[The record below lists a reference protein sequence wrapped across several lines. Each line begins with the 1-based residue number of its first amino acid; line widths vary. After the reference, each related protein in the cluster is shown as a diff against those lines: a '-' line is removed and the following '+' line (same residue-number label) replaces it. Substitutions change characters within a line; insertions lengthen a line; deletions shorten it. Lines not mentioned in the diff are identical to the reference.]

1 MDSLKRKRALRI
13 TEERSKELLQRSGVA
28 LLVSRGVEQ
37 EVETINYMFS
47 ELFGYTMEDVPDVAH
62 WWPLAYP
69 DEVYR
74 EKVKSEWQTRVTKAI
89 ANQSEIEPMEA
100 KVRCK
105 DGSERY
111 IEFHFSSLGD
121 THIVSFVDLT
131 QRERAETALR
141 ESEKRFRLVADNAPV
156 LIWMSGTNKLCT
168 YFNKPW
174 LAFTGRPMAQEL
186 GNGWAEGV
194 HPDDLQCCV
203 ATYTQSFDRREEFR
217 MEYRLRQ
224 HDGEYR
230 WVFDIGVPRF
240 NEDGS
245 FAGYV
250 GSVVDISH
258 LKMAENSLR
267 ETSEQ
272 LRISD
277 ERLRLAQ
284 KVARIGTFE
293 WNLKSGVNTWTG
305 ELEAMYGLPLG
316 GFNRTQSAFERLIHP
331 DDRLSVV
338 RLVDSAFESGEP
350 TEGEWRVVWP
360 DGSVHWIGGR
370 WQVFMDNSGEPAR
383 MIGVNIDVSQRKQT
397 EAALFAANL
406 KLLDIQEQER
416 TRIARELHDD
426 INQRLGLFVIKID
439 QLQTNP
445 SDVQSRLQDLR
456 HGICELSDDVQALSH
471 QLHSSKL
478 EYLGAVNGLKSW
490 CREFGERQRI
500 DIDFRSEVSSV
511 LPREI
516 GICLFR
522 VLQEALQNAVKHSGA
537 KQINV
542 QLAEHSNEVHLIIC
556 DSGRGFDVNAAR
568 HGHGLGLTSMEERVR
583 LVNGTVEIQSKLVQG
598 TSVHVRVPLRS
609 EYAPQRAAG

>member
-1 MDSLKRKRALRI
+1 
-13 TEERSKELLQRSGVA
+13 
-28 LLVSRGVEQ
+28 
-37 EVETINYMFS
+37 
-47 ELFGYTMEDVPDVAH
+47 
-62 WWPLAYP
+62 
-69 DEVYR
+69 
-74 EKVKSEWQTRVTKAI
+74 
-89 ANQSEIEPMEA
+89 
-100 KVRCK
+100 
-105 DGSERY
+105 
-111 IEFHFSSLGD
+111 
-121 THIVSFVDLT
+121 
-131 QRERAETALR
+131 
-141 ESEKRFRLVADNAPV
+141 
-156 LIWMSGTNKLCT
+156 
-168 YFNKPW
+168 
-174 LAFTGRPMAQEL
+174 
-186 GNGWAEGV
+186 
-194 HPDDLQCCV
+194 
-203 ATYTQSFDRREEFR
+203 

-245 FAGYV
+245 FAGYI

-272 LRISD
+272 LHISE

-293 WNLKSGVNTWTG
+293 WNLKTGVNTWTG

-316 GFNRTQSAFERLIHP
+316 GFNRTQSAFERLIHS
-331 DDRLSVV
+331 DDRPSVV

-360 DGSVHWIGGR
+360 DGSVHWIAGR
-370 WQVFMDNSGEPAR
+370 WQVFMDDSGEPVR

-397 EAALFAANL
+397 EAALFAANR

-426 INQRLGLFVIKID
+426 INQRLGVFVIKID
-439 QLQTNP
+439 QLQANP

-456 HGICELSDDVQALSH
+456 HDICELSDDVQALSH

-511 LPREI
+511 LPREV

-537 KQINV
+537 KRINV

-583 LVNGTVEIQSKLVQG
+583 LVNGTVEIQSKPMQG

-609 EYAPQRAAG
+609 EYVPQRAAG